1 MQIPKGTALIR
12 GRLFEIRHWL
22 EEVWYSLIMS
32 KQFFLKK
39 AASHATLS
47 FLLYI
52 DICKIKNV
60 QPLLLYFAG
69 DGCLLSFYLSV
80 CLSVSVSVSVSLCLS
95 LLFLLQIKSRSCPD
109 ENTPYSC
116 DKEVGTVI
124 NLKYDMTNILNWFR

>member
-80 CLSVSVSVSVSLCLS
+80 SVSVSVSLCLS
-95 LLFLLQIKSRSCPD
+95 LLFLLQIKSRSGPD